1 MYHQLGPGKILLD
14 YGPILMTIEA
24 SRQREPLTA
33 AAIRGAETAVEELNA
48 LSSIQWKAKPP
59 AHELS
64 RDDSNPEVLNLM
76 IAASQAT
83 GEPDITPM
91 AAVAGSFAEK
101 ALERARQEGA
111 TRVIVN
117 NGGDIAL
124 CMEPDSPP
132 IRVGIVASLSDG
144 RVTHYID
151 IRDEYGIGGI
161 ATSGFGG
168 RSFTKGVASAVVAL
182 SSSSAQAD
190 ACATIVANCTFTHHP
205 DIVQVPAEILDPL
218 TDIIGHR
225 VTASVGKLDKES
237 IEKAIKS
244 GQKKFF
250 QYLEMGLLWGGII
263 FVQGSTWMFPKGIA
277 QVANK
282 LSPSITTSIVKKHP
296 LYLNPEESK
305 N

>member
-1 MYHQLGPGKILLD
+1 MYHQLGPGKIMLD
-14 YGPILMTIEA
+14 YGPIFMTIEA
-24 SRQREPLTA
+24 SRQGEFLTE
-33 AAIRGAETAVEELNA
+33 AAIKGAETAVEQLNA
-48 LSSIQWKAKPP
+48 LTSAQGKARMP
-59 AHELS
+59 ANELS
-64 RDDSNPEVLNLM
+64 RSDSNPDVLNLM

-101 ALERARQEGA
+101 TLELTRQEGA

-124 CMEPDSPP
+124 CMEPDSQP

-168 RSFTKGVASAVVAL
+168 RSFTKGVASAVVVL
-182 SSSSAQAD
+182 SSSAAQAD

-205 DIVQVPAEILDPL
+205 DVVQAPAEILDPL
-218 TDIIGHR
+218 TDITGHR

-237 IEKAIKS
+237 IEKAIGS
-244 GQKKFF
+244 GKKKFF
-250 QYLEMGLLWGGII
+250 QYMKMGLLWGCVIA
-263 FVQGSTWMFPKGIA
+263 VQGSIWMFPEGIA
-277 QVANK
+277 QALNK
-282 LSPSITTSIVKKHP
+282 
-296 LYLNPEESK
+296 
-305 N
+305 